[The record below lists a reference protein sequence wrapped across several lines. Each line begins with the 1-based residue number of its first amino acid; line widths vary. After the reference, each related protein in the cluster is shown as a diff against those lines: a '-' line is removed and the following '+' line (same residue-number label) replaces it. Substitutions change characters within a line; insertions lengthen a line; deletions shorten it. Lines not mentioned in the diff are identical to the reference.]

1 MTRKSISLLVI
12 ALGIPLS
19 SCGYRIA
26 IESTD
31 TTTTSTTAT
40 TSPPRITPTTV
51 YLGDGCTSSNHAELL
66 KIRGDV
72 SNARRA
78 STDGD
83 GVPTSDEWKA
93 ETRAFRDY
101 RSFVRSLDVPSLATE
116 QDALVDAIA
125 DFLEAYNRYWESGR
139 QDLSVNNY
147 LTPYEDAN
155 YDFWTA
161 FEKSCR

>member
-1 MTRKSISLLVI
+1 MTRKRTALLVI

-31 TTTTSTTAT
+31 TTTTSTTAS
-40 TSPPRITPTTV
+40 TSPPRITPTTI

-66 KIRGDV
+66 KLSGEAK
-72 SNARRA
+72 NAWKE
-78 STDGD
+78 STSDGP
-83 GVPTSDEWKA
+83 PTSDEWQATSTAYRK
-93 ETRAFRDY
+93 Y
-101 RSFVRSLDVPSLATE
+101 RSFLRGLDVPTLALE

-125 DFLEAYNRYWESGR
+125 DFLEAYNRYWESGQ

-147 LTPYEDAN
+147 ITAYGDAE
-155 YDFWTA
+155 YDFWKA
-161 FEKSCR
+161 FEKACR

>member
-1 MTRKSISLLVI
+1 MARKSISLLVI

-31 TTTTSTTAT
+31 TTTTSTTTT
-40 TSPPRITPTTV
+40 TSPPRTTPTTI

-66 KIRGDV
+66 KLRGEV
-72 SNARRA
+72 KNA
-78 STDGD
+78 STSDGL
-83 GVPTSDEWKA
+83 PTSDEWRA
-93 ETRAFRDY
+93 TSTAFRKY
-101 RSFVRSLDVPSLATE
+101 RSFLRGLDVPTLALE

-125 DFLEAYNRYWESGR
+125 DFLEAYNRYWESGQ

-147 LTPYEDAN
+147 ITAYGDAE
-155 YDFWTA
+155 YDFWKA